1 MRPAPFEYYAP
12 TSVEEALRLL
22 EEKEGAKLLAG
33 GQSLLALMKLRLIA
47 PPALIDLNRIK
58 ELRYI
63 KEDENGWVLIGAM
76 TLYDELEQ
84 SPLIR
89 ARYPIMHEALYRLGD
104 QQVRNRGTIG
114 GSLAHADPSA
124 NLPPVM
130 VALKAQMVAARR
142 GGERR
147 VIPADEFFVDAFTTA
162 LESDREML
170 VEVRLPPW
178 PQRSGGTYM
187 KLSRREIDFSIV
199 EVAVQMTVD
208 EDGRVKESRVVLGS
222 VAPKPYRAT
231 AAEDAL
237 RGSVVD
243 EALALRAA
251 EAGTKDIEPPSDV
264 QASSWYRKEV
274 AKVLVKRAI
283 LRAYRRATGVEQ

>member
-1 MRPAPFEYYAP
+1 LRPAPFEYYAP
-12 TSVEEALRLL
+12 TSVEDALRLL

-33 GQSLLALMKLRLIA
+33 GQSLLALMKLRLLA
-47 PPALIDLNRIK
+47 PPALIDLNRIGG
-58 ELRYI
+58 LRYV
-63 KEDENGWVLIGAM
+63 KEDGNGWISIGAM

-89 ARYPIMHEALYRLGD
+89 TRYPAMHEALYRLGD

-130 VALKAQMVAARR
+130 VALKAQLVAARR

-147 VIPADEFFVDAFTTA
+147 TIPADEFFLDAFTTA
-162 LESDREML
+162 LEPDREML

-178 PQRSGGTYM
+178 PRGSGGTYM
-187 KLSRREIDFSIV
+187 KLSKREIDFSIV
-199 EVAVQMTVD
+199 EVAVQMSVD
-208 EDGRVKESRVVLGS
+208 GDGRVKESRVVLGS
-222 VAPKPYRAT
+222 VATKPYRAT
-231 AAEDAL
+231 AAEDVL
-237 RGSVVD
+237 SGSVVD
-243 EALALRAA
+243 DALAAKAA
-251 EAGTKDIEPPSDV
+251 EAGTKDLEPPSDV

-283 LRAYRRATGVEQ
+283 LKAWRRARGVER

>member
-12 TSVEEALRLL
+12 TSVEDALRLL

-33 GQSLLALMKLRLIA
+33 GQSLLALMKLRLLA
-47 PPALIDLNRIK
+47 PPALIDLNRIDG
-58 ELRYI
+58 LRYV
-63 KEDENGWVLIGAM
+63 KEDANGWISIGAM

-89 ARYPIMHEALYRLGD
+89 ARYPAMHEALYRLGD

-130 VALKAQMVAARR
+130 VALKAQLVAARR

-147 VIPADEFFVDAFTTA
+147 TIPADEFFLDAFTTA
-162 LESDREML
+162 LEPDREML

-178 PQRSGGTYM
+178 PKGSGGTYM
-187 KLSRREIDFSIV
+187 KLSKREIDFSIV
-199 EVAVQMTVD
+199 EVAVQMSVD
-208 EDGRVKESRVVLGS
+208 DDGRVKESRVVLGS
-222 VAPKPYRAT
+222 VATKPYRAT
-231 AAEDAL
+231 AAEEVLSGSAVDDAL
-237 RGSVVD
+237 
-243 EALALRAA
+243 AAKAA
-251 EAGTKDIEPPSDV
+251 EEGTKDLEPPSDV

-274 AKVLVKRAI
+274 AKVLVKRAV
-283 LRAYRRATGVEQ
+283 LKAWRRARGMEQ

>member
-12 TSVEEALRLL
+12 TTIEDALRLL

-33 GQSLLALMKLRLIA
+33 GQSLLALMKLRLLA
-47 PPALIDLNRIK
+47 PPVLIDLNRISG
-58 ELRYI
+58 LRYI
-63 KEDENGWVLIGAM
+63 KEGSDGWIYIGAM

-84 SPLIR
+84 SPIIR

-130 VALKAQMVAARR
+130 VALKAQLVAARR

-147 VIPADEFFVDAFTTA
+147 VIPADDFFVDAFTTA
-162 LESDREML
+162 LEPNEML

-178 PQRSGGTYM
+178 PRGSGGTYM
-187 KLSRREIDFSIV
+187 KLSKREIDFSIV

-208 EDGRVKESRVVLGS
+208 GDGRVKESRVVLGA
-222 VAPKPYRAT
+222 VASRPYRAT
-231 AAEDAL
+231 AAESVIQ
-237 RGSVVD
+237 GSVVD
-243 EALALRAA
+243 DQLAVKAA
-251 EAGTKDIEPPSDV
+251 EEGTKDLEPPSDV

-283 LRAYRRATGVEQ
+283 LKAWRRARGVEP

>member
-22 EEKEGAKLLAG
+22 SEKEGAKLLAG
-33 GQSLLALMKLRLIA
+33 GQSLLALMKLRLLA

-58 ELRYI
+58 ELRYVR
-63 KEDENGWVLIGAM
+63 EENGWVLIGAM

-89 ARYPIMHEALYRLGD
+89 SRYPALHEALYRLGD

-130 VALKAQMVAARR
+130 VALKAELVAAGPGGRR
-142 GGERR
+142 RT
-147 VIPADEFFVDAFTTA
+147 IPAEEFFLDAFTTA
-162 LESDREML
+162 LEPEREML

-178 PQRSGGTYM
+178 PRGSGGTYM
-187 KLSRREIDFSIV
+187 KLSKREIDFSIV

-208 EDGRVKESRVVLGS
+208 GGGRVSDARVVLGS
-222 VAPKPYRAT
+222 VAPKPYRAVGAERAILGST
-231 AAEDAL
+231 VDGALAASAAEEGVRDL
-237 RGSVVD
+237 
-243 EALALRAA
+243 
-251 EAGTKDIEPPSDV
+251 EPPSDV

-283 LRAYRRATGVEQ
+283 LKAYERARGVVG